1 MFIDQVTITVKAGKG
16 GDGCSSFRREKYIP
30 LGGPDGGDGGRGG
43 DIVLEADP
51 NLTTLIDL
59 RYQKI
64 YQSESGKSGKGQQMT
79 GKSGPTR
86 IIRLPPGTL
95 VKDKDSGELLVDL
108 NQAHQQFVIAKGGDG
123 GRGNMRFKS
132 SIQRAPRKFELGWP
146 GEERT
151 LFLELK
157 LLADVGIIGFPNAG
171 KSTLISKISNARP
184 KIADYPFTTLVP
196 NLGVVRL
203 EEGESFVA
211 ADIPGIIEGAHEGK
225 GLGHQFLKHVERTRL
240 LLHLIDFSD
249 PDGEEAILSRY
260 HKLQTE
266 LKRFSPELFEKPQ
279 ILVASKAD
287 DPQSQ
292 KNIAAL
298 QASMIE
304 LNPVFFSISSLTGEG
319 IQPLLWKIKEGL
331 PKEGPTE
338 EEKITMMYRQPEA

>member
-1 MFIDQVTITVKAGKG
+1 MFIDQVTITVQAGDG
-16 GDGCSSFRREKYIP
+16 GNGCSSFRREKYVP

-43 DIVLEADP
+43 SVVLEVDP
-51 NLTTLIDL
+51 SLTTLIDL

-64 YQSESGKSGKGQQMT
+64 YLAEKGKDGRGKQMT
-79 GKSGPTR
+79 GKSGKER
-86 IIRLPPGTL
+86 VIRLPPGTL
-95 VKDKDSGELLVDL
+95 VKDADSGELLVDL
-108 NQAHQQFVIAKGGDG
+108 KEINQKFTIAEAGDG
-123 GRGNMRFKS
+123 GRGNYRFKS
-132 SIQRAPRKFELGWP
+132 STQRAPKRCDPGWP
-146 GEERT
+146 GEKKT

-203 EEGESFVA
+203 EEGDSFVA

-225 GLGHQFLKHVERTRL
+225 GLGHQFLKHVERTRV

-249 PDGEEAILSRY
+249 PDPQSILTRY
-260 HKLQTE
+260 HKLQAE
-266 LKRFSPELFEKPQ
+266 LKNFSLELSKKPQ

-292 KNIAAL
+292 KNIQDL
-298 QASMIE
+298 SASMVA
-304 LNPVFFSISSLTGEG
+304 LNPAFFGISSLTGEG
-319 IQPLLWKIKEGL
+319 IQGLLWKIKEGL
-331 PKEGPTE
+331 VKKDPTE
-338 EEKITMMYRQPEA
+338 DDQIAALYQKYET